1 MTAEFL
7 TAREAAQRLK
17 ISARKVYALAASG
30 ELATHRFGAAVRFAT
45 SDLDAYV
52 QKCRSPAITRATAGP
67 AATARAKQPLLADQA
82 LAAYFGANRPRPKFE
97 PKPELTA
104 SQKKRARREEKWQLE
119 LSRRALVAY
128 HTSKRRTAKLTRTPP
143 WADMES
149 IRAVYA
155 EAQRLTAS
163 IGIPHHV
170 DHIIPLQGKFVSGL
184 HVHNNLQVL
193 TGTENSS
200 KHNRYEVD
208 E

>member
-1 MTAEFL
+1 MNDFL

-30 ELATHRFGAAVRFAT
+30 ELATHRFGAAVRF
-45 SDLDAYV
+45 SIPDLDAYV
-52 QKCRSPAITRATAGP
+52 QKCRSPATTRAAVVKPEKAKATVDLFNLPYFRRGP
-67 AATARAKQPLLADQA
+67 RVIW
-82 LAAYFGANRPRPKFE
+82 E
-97 PKPELTA
+97 PKPELTV
-104 SQKKRARREEKWQLE
+104 SQKKRARREEKRQLE

-143 WADMES
+143 WADMDA

-155 EAQRLTAS
+155 EAQQLTAS
-163 IGIPHHV
+163 TGVPHHV
-170 DHIIPLQGKFVSGL
+170 DHIIPLQGKLVSGL

-200 KHNRYEVD
+200 KHNRFEVD